1 MKDPA
6 LLAEAAK
13 EKMDIAPMTG
23 GEVGELVDKL
33 YAIPPDVIAK
43 ASKAIAE

>member
-1 MKDPA
+1 MCSSD
-6 LLAEAAK
+6 L
-13 EKMDIAPMTG
+13 MDLAPMTG
-23 GEVGELVDKL
+23 AEVDDLVEKL